1 MGIIYPFVG
10 PVLWGA
16 IIAITL
22 HPFFVMI
29 RRRAGNR
36 NLLAGVIITS
46 LLLVII
52 MLPCLWLLSSFLDGV
67 QNFATH
73 LKDHTLAIP
82 PPDERIA
89 GWPVIGKPIH
99 DAWLLASQNL
109 ESAVTT
115 YREPLA
121 RLGTKLLNSLAGF
134 GTSLLLFLF
143 SLIIAG
149 IFLVK
154 AEPSGAFARKL
165 IIRMAGERGEEIIG
179 IAGQTIK
186 NVAKGIL
193 GVAFIQSVLAG
204 IVFALAGVPFAGIW
218 ALVVLMLAIIQLP
231 SALVMIP
238 VIIYLYF
245 VKDPLPATLWA
256 VPMLIIALI
265 DNVLKPLLMGKGAP
279 VPMLVIFLGAIG
291 GFIFSGFVGLFTGA
305 ISPLSSKSG
314 SHTRQ

>member
-1 MGIIYPFVG
+1 
-10 PVLWGA
+10 
-16 IIAITL
+16 
-22 HPFFVMI
+22 
-29 RRRAGNR
+29 
-36 NLLAGVIITS
+36 
-46 LLLVII
+46 
-52 MLPCLWLLSSFLDGV
+52 
-67 QNFATH
+67 
-73 LKDHTLAIP
+73 
-82 PPDERIA
+82 
-89 GWPVIGKPIH
+89 
-99 DAWLLASQNL
+99 
-109 ESAVTT
+109 
-115 YREPLA
+115 
-121 RLGTKLLNSLAGF
+121 
-134 GTSLLLFLF
+134 
-143 SLIIAG
+143 LIIAG

-305 ISPLSSKSG
+305 IVLSVGYTLLVQWMES
-314 SHTRQ
+314 TNVRP